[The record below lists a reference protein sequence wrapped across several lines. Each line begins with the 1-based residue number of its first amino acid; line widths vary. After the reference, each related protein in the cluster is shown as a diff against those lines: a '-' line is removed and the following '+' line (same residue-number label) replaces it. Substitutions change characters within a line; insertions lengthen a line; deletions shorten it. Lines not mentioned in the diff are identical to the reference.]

1 MALLLEARR
10 VATFNFREIG
20 TFLQAITEYDF
31 FELVN
36 AMNVRDEIRN
46 WKGKPKELVIFLTES
61 IENDETLFYQ
71 LVKLWSLD
79 LTLAEEQL
87 QTS

>member
-1 MALLLEARR
+1 
-10 VATFNFREIG
+10 
-20 TFLQAITEYDF
+20 
-31 FELVN
+31 
-36 AMNVRDEIRN
+36 MNVRDEIRN